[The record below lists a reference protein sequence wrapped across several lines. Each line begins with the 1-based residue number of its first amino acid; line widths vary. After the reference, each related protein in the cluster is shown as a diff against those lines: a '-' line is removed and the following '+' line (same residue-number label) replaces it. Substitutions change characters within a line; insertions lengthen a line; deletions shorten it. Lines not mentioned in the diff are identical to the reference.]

1 MKKIVAKNVN
11 RKMFM
16 NLVKQMLIV
25 DNYVTFKIDNE
36 CTDGISYLPM
46 HDVIK
51 NVIIKNESL
60 FGEIDELEKP
70 VRISFTD
77 GTKLLN
83 MFKNY
88 NDSDEIDMVIR
99 CEEND
104 DDEEMY
110 AIQIETNTDKLK
122 RQEKCADKK
131 FSENNITPLPD
142 KVVSK
147 LFSTDNSD
155 FCFDISFDD
164 MTKIKSLTNIDRFV
178 KKFVYSVSDGVLYI
192 TERPNLEV
200 KNDCV
205 YDYKLMD
212 IGEVDDCEFICNKNI
227 FSVMSLSD
235 FSVCV
240 CKNDGRIV
248 YEHNGDDETIRLA
261 AVIIT
266 PTE

>member
-51 NVIIKNESL
+51 NMTIKNESL

-88 NDSDEIDMVIR
+88 KDSDEIDMVIR

-104 DDEEMY
+104 DE
-110 AIQIETNTDKLK
+110 
-122 RQEKCADKK
+122 
-131 FSENNITPLPD
+131 
-142 KVVSK
+142 
-147 LFSTDNSD
+147 
-155 FCFDISFDD
+155 
-164 MTKIKSLTNIDRFV
+164 
-178 KKFVYSVSDGVLYI
+178 
-192 TERPNLEV
+192 
-200 KNDCV
+200 
-205 YDYKLMD
+205 
-212 IGEVDDCEFICNKNI
+212 
-227 FSVMSLSD
+227 
-235 FSVCV
+235 
-240 CKNDGRIV
+240 
-248 YEHNGDDETIRLA
+248 
-261 AVIIT
+261 
-266 PTE
+266 